1 MKIVTIVGARPQF
14 IKLAPIS
21 FEIST
26 RKNLNEE
33 IIHTG
38 QHFDPLMSEI
48 FFEQMSIPKPKF
60 NLNIG
65 GGTHGSNTGRMLEEI
80 EKILLRMRP
89 DITVI
94 YGDTDSTLA
103 GALASSKLHIPVIHI
118 EAGLRSFNRKMPE
131 ELNRVVADHLSD
143 VCFSP
148 SDNAVQNL
156 LNEGIKV
163 SRIIRTDDIMIDA
176 ARIFSENSQ
185 KNSTIIKK
193 LNLLNKDFVLA
204 TIHRAENT
212 DSEENLTSILK
223 ALSVFALSTA
233 KVVLPLH
240 PRTKKAIEDFSLG
253 KYLRNIIC
261 IDPVGYLDMIQ
272 LEKLASLIVTDSGG
286 IQKEAYFYR
295 TQCVTLRKETEW
307 IELVE
312 AGCNVLVEPNDTD
325 SILKEINFNFNN
337 FKKNTKHGIY
347 GNGYASKYIV
357 DKLVNTY
364 SFS

>member
-1 MKIVTIVGARPQF
+1 MNIVTIVGARPQF

-89 DITVI
+89 DITVV

-103 GALASSKLHIPVIHI
+103 GALASSKLNIPVIHI

-131 ELNRVVADHLSD
+131 ELNRVVTDHLSD
-143 VCFSP
+143 ICFSP

-163 SRIIRTDDIMIDA
+163 SRIIRTDDLMIDA

-185 KNSTIIKK
+185 KNSFIIKK
-193 LNLLNKDFVLA
+193 LNLHNKDFVLA

-212 DSEENLTSILK
+212 DSKENLTSILK

-240 PRTKKAIEDFSLG
+240 PRTKKAIVDFSLG

-295 TQCVTLRKETEW
+295 TQCVTLRTETEW

-312 AGCNVLVEPNDTD
+312 AGCNILVEPNHTD
-325 SILKEINFNFNN
+325 LILKEINFNFNN
-337 FKKNTKHGIY
+337 FKTDTKEGIY

-364 SFS
+364 SVS